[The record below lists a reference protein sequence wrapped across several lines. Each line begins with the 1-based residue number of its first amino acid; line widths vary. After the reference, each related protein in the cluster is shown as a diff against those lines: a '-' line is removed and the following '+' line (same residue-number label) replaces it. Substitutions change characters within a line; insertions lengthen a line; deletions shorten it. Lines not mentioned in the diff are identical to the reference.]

1 VVTLEVSEQR
11 LERGDSLWV
20 SARSELDKQLGDL
33 AARAPSASPSLPGRW
48 HLGQRAIAGVP
59 AHVEH
64 SGSPSTQAAGG
75 RENRQLRQ
83 RGRPRAAAR
92 SQPTHTAP
100 RSVIAAIRLRCAQCE
115 QRGVGSGAQRRQTD
129 GPLWLL

>member
-1 VVTLEVSEQR
+1 M
-11 LERGDSLWV
+11 
-20 SARSELDKQLGDL
+20 
-33 AARAPSASPSLPGRW
+33 
-48 HLGQRAIAGVP
+48 RAITGLP
-59 AHVEH
+59 AHFEQT
-64 SGSPSTQAAGG
+64 GSPSTHAAGS
-75 RENRQLRQ
+75 REKRHMRQ

-129 GPLWLL
+129 GPWWLL